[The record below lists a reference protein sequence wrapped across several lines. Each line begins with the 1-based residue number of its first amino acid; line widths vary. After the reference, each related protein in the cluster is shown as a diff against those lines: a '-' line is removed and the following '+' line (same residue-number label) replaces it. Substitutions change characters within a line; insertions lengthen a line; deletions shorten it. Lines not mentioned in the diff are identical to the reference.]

1 VLPVVARSPGR
12 ASLQLA
18 LLLLG
23 LAAVAL
29 TGMEVALFAT
39 GDVRPVWAISVYALV
54 GLLYVGAGLLA
65 WWRQPRGRIGAL
77 LVACGFSVL
86 AASLGNTSIGPFTAV
101 GPVAAEL
108 PIGVLLHLLLAF
120 PTGRLPDRRSRVLA
134 CVGYVVTVGLEA
146 PQYLF
151 GDPASVPAA
160 LIIANRPD
168 VVELAMLLQ
177 RCSGFVVIL
186 ATALTLVGRWR
197 AALRPGRRVFAA
209 VSAYGTFTILFL
221 TLSAIVARATGLD
234 PLTLFE
240 AQMLVVAGVPIAF
253 LTGVLRGGFARTAT
267 VDELADWLGTAEGGR
282 PALRDA
288 LAATLGDPSLEL
300 LFWLGEEHRT
310 SMLRATRASHRSP
323 APVARQRRWTS
334 TASGWSRSCTTSRS
348 WATRRSPT
356 RRDGSWPSRWNGNG
370 SRRSYSRAA
379 PRCASRGPG

>member
-151 GDPASVPAA
+151 GDPASVPP
-160 LIIANRPD
+160 LSSSRTGRMWSSWPCF
-168 VVELAMLLQ
+168 
-177 RCSGFVVIL
+177 CSG
-186 ATALTLVGRWR
+186 
-197 AALRPGRRVFAA
+197 AAD
-209 VSAYGTFTILFL
+209 S
-221 TLSAIVARATGLD
+221 S
-234 PLTLFE
+234 
-240 AQMLVVAGVPIAF
+240 
-253 LTGVLRGGFARTAT
+253 
-267 VDELADWLGTAEGGR
+267 
-282 PALRDA
+282 
-288 LAATLGDPSLEL
+288 S
-300 LFWLGEEHRT
+300 
-310 SMLRATRASHRSP
+310 SSP
-323 APVARQRRWTS
+323 
-334 TASGWSRSCTTSRS
+334 
-348 WATRRSPT
+348 
-356 RRDGSWPSRWNGNG
+356 
-370 SRRSYSRAA
+370 
-379 PRCASRGPG
+379 PR